1 MDRGA
6 WQATVPGGAKESDRT
21 EHLSTLAFL
30 EAETLSGETLPLHRE
45 GRLNPS
51 RKGPSRKI
59 SLGA

>member
-6 WQATVPGGAKESDRT
+6 WQATVPGVAKESDRT
-21 EHLSTLAFL
+21 EHLSTLAFP